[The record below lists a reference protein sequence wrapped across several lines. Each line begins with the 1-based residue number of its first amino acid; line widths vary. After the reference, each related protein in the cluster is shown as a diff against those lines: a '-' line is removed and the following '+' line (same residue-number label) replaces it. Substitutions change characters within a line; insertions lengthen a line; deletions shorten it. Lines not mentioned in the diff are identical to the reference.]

1 MSLIIIELENM
12 EFHACHGCYPLEQVV
27 GNRFLVDVK
36 IEADLSKAAAS
47 DNVADTINYLNV
59 FETVREQM
67 DIPSHILEH
76 VARRIAD
83 AIHLRFPQAG
93 KVSVKG
99 SATRGENRKSFCNPC
114 GIRVYALFSGGCVDK
129 LLIRLSEGS
138 FTILVQFVIL

>member
-83 AIHLRFPQAG
+83 AIHLRFPKAG
-93 KVSVKG
+93 KVSVKV
-99 SATRGENRKSFCNPC
+99 SKMAPP
-114 GIRVYALFSGGCVDK
+114 LGGKIEKV
-129 LLIRLSEGS
+129 SV
-138 FTILVQFVIL
+138 TLVE

>member
-27 GNRFLVDVK
+27 VDVK

-93 KVSVKG
+93 KVSVKV
-99 SATRGENRKSFCNPC
+99 SKMAPP
-114 GIRVYALFSGGCVDK
+114 LGGKIEKV
-129 LLIRLSEGS
+129 SV
-138 FTILVQFVIL
+138 TLVE

>member
-27 GNRFLVDVK
+27 GNRFLV
-36 IEADLSKAAAS
+36 E
-47 DNVADTINYLNV
+47 YLNV
-59 FETVREQM
+59 FETEREQM

-93 KVSVKG
+93 KVSVKV
-99 SATRGENRKSFCNPC
+99 SKMAPP
-114 GIRVYALFSGGCVDK
+114 LGGKIEKV
-129 LLIRLSEGS
+129 SV
-138 FTILVQFVIL
+138 TLVE

>member
-76 VARRIAD
+76 VARR
-83 AIHLRFPQAG
+83 
-93 KVSVKG
+93 KVSVKV
-99 SATRGENRKSFCNPC
+99 SKMAPP
-114 GIRVYALFSGGCVDK
+114 LGGKIEKV
-129 LLIRLSEGS
+129 SV
-138 FTILVQFVIL
+138 TLVE